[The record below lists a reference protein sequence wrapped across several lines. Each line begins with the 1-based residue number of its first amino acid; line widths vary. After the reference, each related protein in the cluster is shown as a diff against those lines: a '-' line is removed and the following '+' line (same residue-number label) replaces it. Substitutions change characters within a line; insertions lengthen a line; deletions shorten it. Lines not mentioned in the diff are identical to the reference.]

1 MDSFNAFPGSGMPGY
16 GTADAKAVQTDGV
29 LKTGKQSPV
38 QGISDDFKKK
48 LESCAMAG
56 ISVMITP
63 NMGSLLTQDHS
74 MATSTTAQQ
83 SPPEIVGILEGFG
96 LLDYQTD
103 NHSAL
108 TDMSQLTANNSQSTE
123 AAADTA
129 TQQMNMSDQF
139 ARMLI
144 KDQPGALPQDVQQQI
159 IADAG
164 KYSGSLE
171 STNNQPQAD
180 IPDMPAQG
188 DEAALLLK
196 TKMAPENTAKT
207 AMGTSVAAETKEV
220 AGEPA
225 QAVPETPIESVQ
237 DALKTAS
244 QTAQAVSKPAGKA
257 EVLQAKASDETAAS
271 TGTATAAETGP
282 VLGKASQT
290 DAAPVVP
297 ETQEADT
304 DFVRNNVIRIVD
316 KVSTNVQEG
325 RHEFDVELKPDFLGR
340 VSIRLTLEDGEI
352 RMQIKT
358 DDPGVKGLFA
368 DQAGSLQNALK
379 EKGIALSNIDI
390 TYQESMLPGREAF
403 GQSADGGQ
411 RNDGQTGWS
420 TERHPGGDLYDSVA
434 QTSELLGGSTVE
446 YLA

>member
-1 MDSFNAFPGSGMPGY
+1 VDSFNAFPGGEMPGY
-16 GTADAKAVQTDGV
+16 GTADAKAVQTAGV
-29 LKTGKQSPV
+29 LKTGKQSPA

-48 LESCAMAG
+48 LESCAAG
-56 ISVMITP
+56 MPVMITL
-63 NMGSLLTQDHS
+63 NIDSLQTQDHS

-103 NHSAL
+103 NHAAL
-108 TDMSQLTANNSQSTE
+108 MDMSQLTANNSQSTE

-129 TQQMNMSDQF
+129 TQQMMSDQF

-144 KDQPGALPQDVQQQI
+144 KDQPGELPQDVQQQI

-171 STNNQPQAD
+171 STNNQPHA
-180 IPDMPAQG
+180 DMPAQG
-188 DEAALLLK
+188 DEAALLFK

-207 AMGTSVAAETKEV
+207 AMGTTQTAETKAV
-220 AGEPA
+220 VGETA
-225 QAVPETPIESVQ
+225 QAVPETPIES
-237 DALKTAS
+237 
-244 QTAQAVSKPAGKA
+244 AQAAPKPAGKA
-257 EVLQAKASDETAAS
+257 EVPQAKTSDETAAS
-271 TGTATAAETGP
+271 TGTTTAAETVP
-282 VLGKASQT
+282 VLAKASQT

-297 ETQEADT
+297 ETQEAET
-304 DFVRNNVIRIVD
+304 DFVRDNVIRIVD
-316 KVSTNVQEG
+316 KVSTNVREG

-358 DDPGVKGLFA
+358 DDPAVKGLFA

-403 GQSADGGQ
+403 GQSAGGGQ
-411 RNDGQTGWS
+411 RNDGQAGWS
-420 TERHPGGDLYDSVA
+420 AERNLGGDLYDSVA

>member
-1 MDSFNAFPGSGMPGY
+1 
-16 GTADAKAVQTDGV
+16 
-29 LKTGKQSPV
+29 
-38 QGISDDFKKK
+38 
-48 LESCAMAG
+48 
-56 ISVMITP
+56 MITL
-63 NMGSLLTQDHS
+63 NIDSLQAQDHS

-103 NHSAL
+103 NHAAL
-108 TDMSQLTANNSQSTE
+108 MDMSQLTANNSQSTE
-123 AAADTA
+123 AAADA
-129 TQQMNMSDQF
+129 AAQQIMSDQF

-180 IPDMPAQG
+180 MPDMPAQG

-207 AMGTSVAAETKEV
+207 AMGTTQTAETKAV
-220 AGEPA
+220 VGETA
-225 QAVPETPIESVQ
+225 QAVPEAPIESVQ

-244 QTAQAVSKPAGKA
+244 QPAQAAPKPAGKA
-257 EVLQAKASDETAAS
+257 EVSQAKTSDETAAS
-271 TGTATAAETGP
+271 TGTTTAAETAP
-282 VLGKASQT
+282 VLAKASQVDT
-290 DAAPVVP
+290 APVVP
-297 ETQEADT
+297 ETQEAET

-316 KVSTNVQEG
+316 KVSTNVREG

-340 VSIRLTLEDGEI
+340 VSIRLILEDGEI

-358 DDPGVKGLFA
+358 DDPAVKGLFA

-403 GQSADGGQ
+403 GQSAGGGK
-411 RNDGQTGWS
+411 RDDGQTGWRA
-420 TERHPGGDLYDSVA
+420 ERNLGGDLYDSVA